1 MQKVKISR
9 WGSPKIGYYTKL
21 RHCKRNWDF
30 SWKIVAPRNFFVFNG
45 DFGGFQWGNFQNSE
59 FAYYASKS
67 GKCIKQT
74 PTPPF
79 WGDVG
84 VKKWSQSLDLGTR
97 STTFGHLKMGTFEN
111 APKNLFF
118 CIFGRHSYRYNIYQ
132 VRMEFRKLFD
142 ILVRPN
148 GHEQLTAWETTKRK
162 DLHRHILTGC
172 PWNHFFGCQSL
183 KERFFRD
190 TL

>member
-21 RHCKRNWDF
+21 SHCKRNWDF
-30 SWKIVAPRNFFVFNG
+30 SCKIVAARNFFVFNG

-84 VKKWSQSLDLGTR
+84 VKKWSQILDSGTR
-97 STTFGHLKMGTFEN
+97 SPIFGHLKMGTF
-111 APKNLFF
+111 PKNGNFQACRQGSPMVAKCF
-118 CIFGRHSYRYNIYQ
+118 QGPRGTPGMGEMS
-132 VRMEFRKLFD
+132 
-142 ILVRPN
+142 
-148 GHEQLTAWETTKRK
+148 
-162 DLHRHILTGC
+162 
-172 PWNHFFGCQSL
+172 
-183 KERFFRD
+183 
-190 TL
+190 

>member
-1 MQKVKISR
+1 MSHLLGNRSLKRPVGCFKMQKVKISR

-21 RHCKRNWDF
+21 SHCKRNWDF
-30 SWKIVAPRNFFVFNG
+30 SCKIVAPRNFFVFNG

-84 VKKWSQSLDLGTR
+84 VKKWSQILDSGTR
-97 STTFGHLKMGTFEN
+97 SPIFGHLKMGTFGN
-111 APKNLFF
+111 IPPKWWSRCLFYSF
-118 CIFGRHSYRYNIYQ
+118 TTFGRVIGK
-132 VRMEFRKLFD
+132 F
-142 ILVRPN
+142 
-148 GHEQLTAWETTKRK
+148 
-162 DLHRHILTGC
+162 
-172 PWNHFFGCQSL
+172 
-183 KERFFRD
+183 
-190 TL
+190 

>member
-21 RHCKRNWDF
+21 SHCKRNWDF
-30 SWKIVAPRNFFVFNG
+30 SCKIVAPRNFFVFNG

-84 VKKWSQSLDLGTR
+84 VKKWSQFFDSGTPKPI
-97 STTFGHLKMGTFEN
+97 FGHLK
-111 APKNLFF
+111 
-118 CIFGRHSYRYNIYQ
+118 
-132 VRMEFRKLFD
+132 
-142 ILVRPN
+142 
-148 GHEQLTAWETTKRK
+148 
-162 DLHRHILTGC
+162 
-172 PWNHFFGCQSL
+172 
-183 KERFFRD
+183 
-190 TL
+190 

>member
-21 RHCKRNWDF
+21 SHCKRNWDF
-30 SWKIVAPRNFFVFNG
+30 SCKIVAPRNFFVFNG

-79 WGDVG
+79 GGDVG
-84 VKKWSQSLDLGTR
+84 VKKWSQKMVEQVFVLFIYYFWKRNRQILNFEHFEPATKFEYIESVIIFIA
-97 STTFGHLKMGTFEN
+97 SILKS
-111 APKNLFF
+111 APLHVVESSFPLFLP
-118 CIFGRHSYRYNIYQ
+118 Y
-132 VRMEFRKLFD
+132 
-142 ILVRPN
+142 P
-148 GHEQLTAWETTKRK
+148 
-162 DLHRHILTGC
+162 
-172 PWNHFFGCQSL
+172 
-183 KERFFRD
+183 
-190 TL
+190 

>member
-9 WGSPKIGYYTKL
+9 WAVSQNWLLYQTKSL
-21 RHCKRNWDF
+21 ELGF
-30 SWKIVAPRNFFVFNG
+30 FLQIVAARNFFVFDG

-84 VKKWSQSLDLGTR
+84 VKKSQFLDLGTR
-97 STTFGHLKMGTFEN
+97 STTFGHLKI
-111 APKNLFF
+111 K
-118 CIFGRHSYRYNIYQ
+118 
-132 VRMEFRKLFD
+132 
-142 ILVRPN
+142 
-148 GHEQLTAWETTKRK
+148 
-162 DLHRHILTGC
+162 
-172 PWNHFFGCQSL
+172 
-183 KERFFRD
+183 
-190 TL
+190 

>member
-21 RHCKRNWDF
+21 SHCKRNWDF
-30 SWKIVAPRNFFVFNG
+30 SCKIVAPRNFFVFNG

-84 VKKWSQSLDLGTR
+84 VKKWSQFLVARLGKCPQNH
-97 STTFGHLKMGTFEN
+97 FH
-111 APKNLFF
+111 
-118 CIFGRHSYRYNIYQ
+118 CIFGLLSYKYNLHQ
-132 VRMEFRKLFD
+132 VGLEFRQLFY
-142 ILVRPN
+142 ILVHPIP
-148 GHEQLTAWETTKRK
+148 HK
-162 DLHRHILTGC
+162 
-172 PWNHFFGCQSL
+172 HFRELNVLFQNQRMLRCSARVSAS
-183 KERFFRD
+183 EI
-190 TL
+190 

>member
-1 MQKVKISR
+1 MLLSSNENKDIDNKEGKKTSFCPFLPPSHPPLCSPPSHHQPDRTPRLGCFKMQKVKISR

-21 RHCKRNWDF
+21 SHCKRNWDF
-30 SWKIVAPRNFFVFNG
+30 SCKIVAPRNFFVFNG

-84 VKKWSQSLDLGTR
+84 VKKWSQFFYSGT
-97 STTFGHLKMGTFEN
+97 
-111 APKNLFF
+111 
-118 CIFGRHSYRYNIYQ
+118 
-132 VRMEFRKLFD
+132 
-142 ILVRPN
+142 
-148 GHEQLTAWETTKRK
+148 
-162 DLHRHILTGC
+162 
-172 PWNHFFGCQSL
+172 
-183 KERFFRD
+183 
-190 TL
+190 

>member
-21 RHCKRNWDF
+21 SHCKRNWDF
-30 SWKIVAPRNFFVFNG
+30 SCKIVAPRNFFVFNG

-84 VKKWSQSLDLGTR
+84 VKKWSQFFYSGTLKPI
-97 STTFGHLKMGTFEN
+97 FGHLKMGTFGISRC
-111 APKNLFF
+111 PKMGL
-118 CIFGRHSYRYNIYQ
+118 RVPES
-132 VRMEFRKLFD
+132 KS
-142 ILVRPN
+142 
-148 GHEQLTAWETTKRK
+148 ETTFSRQHPPKMVK
-162 DLHRHILTGC
+162 
-172 PWNHFFGCQSL
+172 
-183 KERFFRD
+183 
-190 TL
+190 